1 MASLRGARHISAP
14 TWRLPAGCSTKP
26 FHTCVRPG
34 LANNTQRFT
43 QHKIGTRRLHIQTV
57 ESCIQLAQDHM
68 VSLHLAGLDWL
79 TAIFGLALIPAAL
92 RVPLTIYSTRIS
104 VRQSKLNPLVQAWN
118 HTVRSPTRIQKVL
131 DVARERK
138 RIYRERGVQEWKN
151 LAPMLTIPFWL
162 VNTEAIR
169 RVCGAN
175 GGLLSLITG
184 SYREATQSDGE
195 GAAIISDQTAAALSA
210 ASDGIQSAATAL
222 DTGVYYAPGELLC
235 DIAARSDPLLL
246 WPSLLAATM
255 VTSFWPQGNE
265 MKRLVFG
272 LSTDLKLL
280 PPSTRW
286 RVRLS
291 RAALL
296 VGAVAPFTLCQLPV
310 GLFWYWISSFWAGH
324 ALRWFAQLF
333 TGSPEKA
340 IRENKVVPCRNF
352 EPMFLKMK

>member
-14 TWRLPAGCSTKP
+14 TWRLSPGCSAKP
-26 FHTCVRPG
+26 FHACFRPG
-34 LANNTQRFT
+34 LANNAQRFN
-43 QHKIGTRRLHIQTV
+43 QHNIGTRRLHIQAV
-57 ESCIQLAQDHM
+57 ENCIQLAQDHM

-92 RVPLTIYSTRIS
+92 RVPLTIYSTRLS
-104 VRQSKLNPLVQAWN
+104 VRQSKLNPLVQFWN
-118 HTVRSPTRIQKVL
+118 HTIHSPTRLQKAVDL
-131 DVARERK
+131 AREKR
-138 RIYRERGVQEWKN
+138 RIYKEQGVQEWKG

-175 GGLLSLITG
+175 GGLLSLISG
-184 SYREATQSDGE
+184 RYRGTAQPDGE
-195 GAAIISDQTAAALSA
+195 GAAFISDQAAAALSA

-222 DTGVYYAPGELLC
+222 DTGVYYATGQLLF

-255 VTSFWPQGNE
+255 VSSFWPQGEE

-280 PPSTRW
+280 APGTRW

-291 RAALL
+291 RAALV
-296 VGAVAPFTLCQLPV
+296 VGAVGPFTLCQLPM
-310 GLFWYWISSFWAGH
+310 GLFWYWISSMWAGH
-324 ALRWFAQLF
+324 AFRWFAQRF
-333 TGSPEKA
+333 TGSPEEA
-340 IRENKVVPCRNF
+340 IKKNKVTPCRNR
-352 EPMFLKMK
+352 ESMFLRMK